1 MKIPEI
7 KKLVDTHDLAILRA
21 AEENLL
27 EEEILQIE
35 VGGEDEGEQLTH
47 IMAAIAIL
55 EDMEETGADFKTAL
69 RNYTKRV
76 RNSIS

>member
-27 EEEILQIE
+27 EEEILEIE